1 MVENCKTALL
11 VDDEEIVLDVGILM
25 LKRLGFQVLQ
35 AREGTEALE
44 VYKKNAENVDL
55 VIMDLVMPN
64 GGGLTLYKQLRALN
78 PYVKVIATS
87 GYDSSNQMDEL
98 SELGCSNFI
107 QKPFGLDQLSG
118 KINEV
123 LNSRGM
129 ATV

>member
-1 MVENCKTALL
+1 MAHSFKTVLL
-11 VDDEEIVLDVGILM
+11 VDDEEMVLSLGVLM

-44 VYKKNAENVDL
+44 VYKKNAESVDL

-78 PYVKVIATS
+78 PHVKVIATS

-98 SELGCSNFI
+98 SELGCSNFM
-107 QKPFGLDQLSG
+107 QKPFGLDYLSG

-123 LNSRGM
+123 MN
-129 ATV
+129 

>member
-1 MVENCKTALL
+1 MVENCKTVLL
-11 VDDEEIVLDVGILM
+11 VDDEEIVLDVGVLM

-44 VYKKNAENVDL
+44 VYKQNPENVDL

-64 GGGLTLYKQLRALN
+64 GGGLTLYRQLRSLN
-78 PYVKVIATS
+78 PHVKVIATS
-87 GYDSSNQMDEL
+87 GYDSSGQMDEL

-107 QKPFGLDQLSG
+107 QKPFILSQLSE

-123 LNSRGM
+123 LN
-129 ATV
+129 